1 MACPILGDVMLSL
14 LDQSRTAMKCVLA
27 LLLSPLCI
35 SAQVVSPEPSYAV
48 ALFLGGGMGDGMA
61 SVRLAMGL
69 EWGGER
75 GLQFWKIVPPLGV
88 KPETVI
94 PAALGQ
100 ISGEADGGIWRM
112 LSLLH
117 VGHGYEAYEFF
128 DGSKVPVLLDILID
142 QARDRKP
149 IEDAESASFLYTL
162 SQAGRTRMEAF
173 EKHAGPIPTRSDLM
187 NRPAQWRGKVVKL
200 HGHLRRLRAL
210 PADIELQKF
219 GIGPSYYEG
228 WIFQDQYGA
237 HPVCVLVTSLPEGLV
252 PAENLN
258 VEVDFAG
265 FFYKVYGYASA
276 QTKQG
281 DRVMREAPLLIGSGL
296 RLRAT
301 SAPPPV
307 DGGAWTRDLL
317 PIFIAVIMG
326 TIGVGMLMNWW
337 SNRSDK
343 VTRARLRS
351 VQDRSRS
358 KLDVKDVW
366 PAGNQFPFGGE
377 NGTGHGSGSSK
388 Q

>member
-1 MACPILGDVMLSL
+1 MKYSAL
-14 LDQSRTAMKCVLA
+14 AM
-27 LLLSPLCI
+27 LLLCPVTAR
-35 SAQVVSPEPSYAV
+35 AQLVSPEPFHAI
-48 ALFLGGGMGDGMA
+48 ALLVGGGMGDPMA

-75 GLQFWKIVPPLGV
+75 GLQLWKVLPPPGV
-88 KPETVI
+88 KPETAI
-94 PAALGQ
+94 PVALAQ
-100 ISGEADGGIWRM
+100 ISGEADGGLWRM
-112 LSLLH
+112 LALLH

-128 DGSKVPVLLDILID
+128 DGSKVPVLVDILID
-142 QARDRKP
+142 QARDKKP
-149 IEDAESASFLYTL
+149 IEDAESASFLYVL
-162 SQAGRTRMEAF
+162 SQAGRTRLEAF
-173 EKHAGPIPTRSDLM
+173 EKHVGPTPTRNDLM
-187 NRPAQWRGKVVKL
+187 NRPAQWRGKVVRL

-210 PADIELQKF
+210 PADNELQKF
-219 GIGPSYYEG
+219 GIGPHYYEG

-296 RLRAT
+296 RLRT
-301 SAPPPV
+301 KSEPLPV
-307 DGGAWTRDLL
+307 DGAAWTRDLL
-317 PIFIAVIMG
+317 PIFIGVIMG

-343 VTRARLRS
+343 ATRARLKS
-351 VQDRSRS
+351 VQDRTRG
-358 KLDVKDVW
+358 KLEQKEAW
-366 PAGNQFPFGGE
+366 LGENPFPFGGE
-377 NGTGHGSGSSK
+377 NGTGHGSGSSR
-388 Q
+388 